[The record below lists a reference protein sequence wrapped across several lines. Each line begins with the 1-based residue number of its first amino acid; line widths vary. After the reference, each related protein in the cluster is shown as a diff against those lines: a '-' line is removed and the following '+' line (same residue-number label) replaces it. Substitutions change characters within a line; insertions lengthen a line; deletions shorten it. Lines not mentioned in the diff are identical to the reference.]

1 MGALMPRF
9 TVLETSALFSNRM
22 KYDYLFEMEMWLK
35 GMERFFTVDCLP
47 LSPFERSHA
56 SLKNYVE
63 EVGVIRAGVNHMAML
78 TTHLLGEGKEDLASF
93 LLYLDTQVGRV
104 PPGTPAPRRRSGAEN
119 ELALVVEKLDDF
131 SKILDEMSKAA
142 FLPLQT
148 YLSLGRIVI
157 GTLKQDPNLG
167 ILFNENLR
175 PVLDS
180 TSKQSLQRVL
190 STLHEPAQ
198 KGALAA
204 LLVQLFK
211 ALRYVEMVRTT
222 LGSPGTRKR
231 ALLVFSLLRGESD
244 GICEFLKK
252 RLVPRFPPESPEQAG
267 LERVLAAQ
275 EQEVRKVME
284 VELVDVALMKD
295 PGLVLTRLEDAAGLL
310 RDLYQQ
316 SVIGL
321 AETFS
326 AEMDGRSLFPDYRTR
341 REQSQRVRD
350 DLALLVR
357 TTQAFR
363 AAPDKRSLLALVTEL
378 EAFRRGS
385 MRYLMYKDWSL
396 VERFLAGFTH
406 ERPPRAFL
414 PAAGQFEAFVKTLI
428 REVGKRSVLSAPPAR
443 PSGPEAAP
451 TGGAPP
457 ARYN

>member
-1 MGALMPRF
+1 MPRF

-35 GMERFFTVDCLP
+35 GMERFFTVDYLP

-93 LLYLDTQVGRV
+93 LLYLDSQVGRV
-104 PPGTPAPRRRSGAEN
+104 PSGAPPARRRSGAEA

-131 SKILDEMSKAA
+131 SKILDEMSKAS

-175 PVLDS
+175 PVLDR

-190 STLHEPAQ
+190 STLNEPAH

-211 ALRYVEMVRTT
+211 GLRYVEMVRSTI
-222 LGSPGTRKR
+222 GSPATRKR

-244 GICEFLKK
+244 GVCEFLRK
-252 RLVPRFPPESPEQAG
+252 RLLPRFPEESDVAEG
-267 LERVLAAQ
+267 LERVISAQ

-316 SVIGL
+316 TVIGL

-326 AEMDGRSLFPDYRTR
+326 SEMDGRSLFPDYRTR
-341 REQSQRVRD
+341 REQSQRLRD

-357 TTQAFR
+357 TAQAFR
-363 AAPDKRSLLALVTEL
+363 TAPDKKTLLALVTEL
-378 EAFRRGS
+378 EAFRQGS

-396 VERFLAGFTH
+396 VERFLAGFSR
-406 ERPPRAFL
+406 ERPPRTFL
-414 PAAGQFEAFVKTLI
+414 PAAGQFELFLKTLI
-428 REVGKRSVLSAPPAR
+428 REVGKRSVLAAPPAR
-443 PSGPEAAP
+443 PAGADAAP
-451 TGGAPP
+451 ESGGPP

>member
-1 MGALMPRF
+1 MPRF

-35 GMERFFTVDCLP
+35 GMERYFTVDYLP

-63 EVGVIRAGVNHMAML
+63 EVGVIRAGVNHMALL

-93 LLYLDTQVGRV
+93 LLYLDSQVGRMPSTA
-104 PPGTPAPRRRSGAEN
+104 PPARRRTGAEA

-131 SKILDEMSKAA
+131 SKILDELSKAA

-148 YLSLGRIVI
+148 YLSLGRVVI
-157 GTLKQDPNLG
+157 GTLKHDPNLG

-175 PVLDS
+175 PVLDRS
-180 TSKQSLQRVL
+180 SKQSLQRVL
-190 STLHEPAQ
+190 ATLNEPAH

-204 LLVQLFK
+204 LFVQLFK
-211 ALRYVEMVRTT
+211 ALRYVEMVRSTI
-222 LGSPGTRKR
+222 GSPSTRKR

-244 GICEFLKK
+244 GVCEFLRK
-252 RLVPRFPPESPEQAG
+252 RLLPRFAPDSPLAEG
-267 LERVLAAQ
+267 LDRALAAQ

-284 VELVDVALMKD
+284 VELVDVALMRD

-310 RDLYQQ
+310 RDLFQQ
-316 SVIGL
+316 TVIGL
-321 AETFS
+321 AETFAS
-326 AEMDGRSLFPDYRTR
+326 AVDGRTLFPDYLTR
-341 REQSQRVRD
+341 REQSQRLRD

-363 AAPDKRSLLALVTEL
+363 SAPDKRNLQALVTEL
-378 EAFRRGS
+378 EAFRRGA

-396 VERFLAGFTH
+396 VERFLSGFSR
-406 ERPPRAFL
+406 ERPPRGFL
-414 PAAGQFEAFVKTLI
+414 PAAGQFEAFLKTLI
-428 REVGKRSVLSAPPAR
+428 REVGKRSVLSGR
-443 PSGPEAAP
+443 PGRP
-451 TGGAPP
+451 GAPDETLP
-457 ARYN
+457 VGGPPSRYN

>member
-1 MGALMPRF
+1 MPRF

-35 GMERFFTVDCLP
+35 GMERFFTVDYLP

-63 EVGVIRAGVNHMAML
+63 EVGVIRAGVNHMATL

-93 LLYLDTQVGRV
+93 LLYLDSQVGRI
-104 PPGTPAPRRRSGAEN
+104 PSGAPAARRRSGAEA

-131 SKILDEMSKAA
+131 SKVLDEMSKAS

-175 PVLDS
+175 PVLDRN
-180 TSKQSLQRVL
+180 SKQSLQRVL
-190 STLHEPAQ
+190 STLNEPAH

-211 ALRYVEMVRTT
+211 ALRYVEMVRSTI
-222 LGSPGTRKR
+222 GSPATRKR
-231 ALLVFSLLRGESD
+231 ALLVFSLLCGESD
-244 GICEFLKK
+244 GVCEFLRK
-252 RLVPRFPPESPEQAG
+252 RLVPRFPAESPVTEG

-275 EQEVRKVME
+275 EHEVRKVME

-316 SVIGL
+316 TVIGL

-326 AEMDGRSLFPDYRTR
+326 SEVDGRTLFPDYRTR

-363 AAPDKRSLLALVTEL
+363 AAPDKRSVLALVTEL

-385 MRYLMYKDWSL
+385 MRHLMYKDWSL
-396 VERFLAGFTH
+396 VERFLAGFSR

-428 REVGKRSVLSAPPAR
+428 REVGKRSVLTAAAGR

-451 TGGAPP
+451 PGGGPP